1 MFKENFSEAELEEAK
16 KNGFILTG
24 KTEKKQLKLKDL

>member
-16 KNGFILTG
+16 KNGFVLTG
-24 KTEKKQLKLKDL
+24 KTGMCY

>member
-24 KTEKKQLKLKDL
+24 KTGQGNQLL